1 MIERAL
7 SGRSETW
14 VLSGPWARSGLP
26 IPVFTLRAAVPKF
39 PACVVTYS
47 KRNPGTAVTRG
58 VPLCQ
63 GCCKDMGVFLLLD
76 SQDGRTT
83 CFCSRFEIPVEQ
95 PALNRG
101 LLTHSWALLVQ
112 LPWVRVQDFQKPQ
125 KLAFSCLPMS
135 DCSVSLSGGTWVRP
149 PVLWGTWSTLV
160 AALLVLH
167 ILSLDFLEC
176 TGHYE
181 IAPVC
186 DPL

>member
-7 SGRSETW
+7 SGRLETW

-26 IPVFTLRAAVPKF
+26 IPVFTLRAAVPKL

-58 VPLCQ
+58 VPLCHR
-63 GCCKDMGVFLLLD
+63 CCKDRGVFLLLD

-112 LPWVRVQDFQKPQ
+112 LPWGACPR
-125 KLAFSCLPMS
+125 FSETSEIGLLM
-135 DCSVSLSGGTWVRP
+135 P
-149 PVLWGTWSTLV
+149 PCV
-160 AALLVLH
+160 
-167 ILSLDFLEC
+167 
-176 TGHYE
+176 
-181 IAPVC
+181 
-186 DPL
+186 